1 MWAYLENANIAVNTE
16 KIKTLKKKD
25 FLRKI
30 QYEYS
35 EECMTYL
42 LSCEPGDDYL
52 HSMCISN
59 SVTVALKYGVFLHCS
74 HPNSNEI

>member
-1 MWAYLENANIAVNTE
+1 MWAYLENANIAVNTG
-16 KIKTLKKKD
+16 KIKILKKID

-35 EECMTYL
+35 EECMPNL

-52 HSMCISN
+52 HSMHISN
-59 SVTVALKYGVFLHCS
+59 SVKVALKYGVFLHCS